1 MRVNGYETVEVFVES
16 VEVVISNVVSKSS
29 QPRGGRPDAYE
40 AAPIRIGEPYYVD
53 RDYTIGVLPDFLT
66 GLHGIKTSSNQGCS
80 LRGGQGGRRPPWPGG
95 SCPLFILETVIYVM
109 AVTYRWPHS

>member
-53 RDYTIGVLPDFLT
+53 
-66 GLHGIKTSSNQGCS
+66 SE
-80 LRGGQGGRRPPWPGG
+80 RR
-95 SCPLFILETVIYVM
+95 
-109 AVTYRWPHS
+109 H